1 MRGEIGLMQNR
12 FKKNLLVA
20 ITGGI
25 GSGKTTL
32 SNLIKAKGYKVFSCD
47 EICAEIYKKRGF
59 LKKLKKIFPSAVDG
73 RVFLSANKKVI
84 REQTFNNE
92 ENLKK
97 LNALLHPIIMKKLM
111 GSLKKQ
117 RGIVFGEV
125 PLLFE
130 GGFEDL
136 FDEVIVVI
144 REKTEKVKSVKNRS
158 GLTDAEIEEVMNA
171 QIDYNSTDFS
181 KYIVVKN
188 DGDLSNLNEKAKA
201 VISSL
206 INKYKEVRK

>member
-1 MRGEIGLMQNR
+1 MQNR

-59 LKKLKKIFPSAVDG
+59 LKRLKKIFPNAVEG

-111 GSLKKQ
+111 ASLGKQ
-117 RGIVFGEV
+117 KGIVFGEV

-144 REKTEKVKSVKNRS
+144 RKKTDKIESVKNRS
-158 GLTDAEIEEVMNA
+158 GLTDTEIEEVMNA
-171 QIDYNSTDFS
+171 QIDYDSTDFS
-181 KYIVVKN
+181 KYIVIKN
-188 DGDLSNLNEKAKA
+188 DGDVSILNEKAKA

>member
-1 MRGEIGLMQNR
+1 MQNR

-59 LKKLKKIFPSAVDG
+59 LKRLKKIFPNAVEG

-111 GSLKKQ
+111 TSLGKQ
-117 RGIVFGEV
+117 KGIVFGEV

-144 REKTEKVKSVKNRS
+144 REKTDKIESVKNRS
-158 GLTDAEIEEVMNA
+158 GLTDTEIEEVMNA
-171 QIDYNSTDFS
+171 QIDYDTTDFS
-181 KYIVVKN
+181 KYIVIKN
-188 DGDLSNLNEKAKA
+188 DGDVSILNEKAKA

-206 INKYKEVRK
+206 INKYKEARK

>member
-1 MRGEIGLMQNR
+1 MQNR

-59 LKKLKKIFPSAVDG
+59 LKRLKKIFPNAVEG

-111 GSLKKQ
+111 ASLGKQ
-117 RGIVFGEV
+117 KGIVFGEV

-144 REKTEKVKSVKNRS
+144 REKTDKIESVKNRS
-158 GLTDAEIEEVMNA
+158 GLTDTEIEEVMNA
-171 QIDYNSTDFS
+171 QIDYDSTDFS
-181 KYIVVKN
+181 KYIVIKN
-188 DGDLSNLNEKAKA
+188 DGDVSILNEKAKA